1 MSITSSKI
9 KVGLWKLA
17 MNYHIFKHELGWIG
31 ISFSDIGLTKIVVP
45 TQTLDQCVAQLEI
58 NPTSDRFIND
68 NVEKFLSEF
77 EDYLNG
83 IPTSFDKITLDIS
96 DKTPDFYRA
105 ALMKCI
111 EIPYGETL
119 SYKQIA
125 EKMGKPRS
133 ARAIGLAMA
142 RNPLPIII
150 PCHRV
155 VRSDGGLG
163 GYGGTNSNT
172 SIKQLFLDIE
182 KAEYL
187 R

>member
-1 MSITSSKI
+1 MAKEQNKKKPGNNKPKFNSYWI
-9 KVGLWKLA
+9 
-17 MNYHIFKHELGWIG
+17 YIG
-31 ISFSDIGLTKIVVP
+31 IVLIFLGLNFFGGMGFNEPAKSNI
-45 TQTLDQCVAQLEI
+45 
-58 NPTSDRFIND
+58 
-68 NVEKFLSEF
+68 SEF
-77 EDYLNG
+77 ENYLSG

-96 DKTPDFYRA
+96 DKMPDFYRSS
-105 ALMKCI
+105 LMECMG
-111 EIPYGETL
+111 IPYGETL

-125 EKMGKPRS
+125 EKLGKPRS
-133 ARAIGLAMA
+133 ARAVGLAMA

-163 GYGGTNSNT
+163 GYGGTHSNI

-182 KAEYL
+182 KHSYQSNKI

>member
-1 MSITSSKI
+1 MSITSSEI
-9 KVGLWKLA
+9 KVGLWKLSV
-17 MNYHIFKHELGWIG
+17 NSHIFKHELGWIG

-45 TQTLDQCVAQLEI
+45 TQTLDQCVAQLET
-58 NPTSDRFIND
+58 NPTSDSFINN

-77 EDYLNG
+77 EDYLKG

-105 ALMKCI
+105 ALMECI

-125 EKMGKPRS
+125 ENMGNPRS
-133 ARAIGLAMA
+133 ARAVGLAMA

-187 R
+187 Q